1 MSRMTRHATSL
12 PKIILHWIC
21 FSETL
26 YPETIHLL
34 RTSIP
39 NAQVPDPLKVMRM
52 ENDMIDKLAA
62 IPGVTSVAFGNA
74 APMTGYN
81 SNDPVLAKDKTYA
94 SGDLP
99 PIRRYKFISPD
110 FLKAMGTRLVA
121 GREFTWTDVHQK
133 RNVVIVSENTARE
146 MWGSAE
152 AAVGKQVSERRG
164 GVWREVVGVSGDVRD
179 NGVNEKSPATV
190 FWPLIVDKLWDN
202 NTRQQRFL
210 LRTSRAGTESLLN
223 EARQAIWSI
232 NASLPI
238 YRVQTM
244 KTVYD
249 KSMARTSFTL
259 VMLAIAGAM
268 ALLLGVVGI
277 YGVIAYAVSQRT
289 REIGIRMALGAEHGG
304 LQRMFVRDGLMLAGI
319 GSVIG
324 LAAAAGLTSLMSSLL
339 FGVKAL
345 DPMTYAVVCAFLVTA
360 AAIASYIPA
369 RRASNVD
376 PIEALR
382 AE

>member
-1 MSRMTRHATSL
+1 
-12 PKIILHWIC
+12 
-21 FSETL
+21 
-26 YPETIHLL
+26 
-34 RTSIP
+34 
-39 NAQVPDPLKVMRM
+39 M